1 MEQIN
6 LNTEVYHSIRIDNDI
21 PFQLKLPLQIGYLIN
36 NDDPVWTFNEV
47 MKGVNLAKYLKVS
60 SLGREPYNPFMM
72 LKVILFSEML
82 GGMSLRE
89 LEDKCRN
96 DIRFIF
102 LADEQTPSH
111 NTFANFI
118 NHRLKDN
125 IKDIFLDIN
134 CYLIKVNN
142 IDTSTIYID
151 GTKIEANANKY
162 TFVWKKT
169 ALKTRDKRLEDC
181 RVLFKRINKIYN
193 YDIDLLEVINLE
205 HIDEVISKLI
215 IDLNN
220 QDIELVYGS
229 GKRKTILQR
238 DLDTLV
244 KYLFQLYECIEKIN
258 ICGEDRNSYSKTDH
272 SATMMHMKEDYY
284 SGTNLFKAGYN
295 VQLGVSDEY
304 IMNLYVCQD
313 RNDQNTL
320 IPFLDNYTKD
330 YGKIPDKVVADA
342 GYGSYDNYM
351 YLTLNQRKLYIKFID
366 YSREKSSK
374 YKRKKYLKRNWKR
387 DAYGN
392 FICPEGYKTHL
403 ISESENTKG
412 KYTRIN
418 YTLSTERCSDCPVKE
433 LCTKSPTHRTI
444 THNPI
449 LEEFEN
455 EVRKNL
461 SGVEGKQLKD
471 NRSYQSEGAFGV
483 IKNNNGKVRFR
494 RRGMDLVT
502 LEMTLTCI
510 GYNLMK
516 YHNKKTRH

>member
-1 MEQIN
+1 MILEFWTTFR
-6 LNTEVYHSIRIDNDI
+6 LTNTCID
-21 PFQLKLPLQIGYLIN
+21 
-36 NDDPVWTFNEV
+36 
-47 MKGVNLAKYLKVS
+47 
-60 SLGREPYNPFMM
+60 
-72 LKVILFSEML
+72 
-82 GGMSLRE
+82 
-89 LEDKCRN
+89 
-96 DIRFIF
+96 
-102 LADEQTPSH
+102 
-111 NTFANFI
+111 
-118 NHRLKDN
+118 
-125 IKDIFLDIN
+125 
-134 CYLIKVNN
+134 
-142 IDTSTIYID
+142 
-151 GTKIEANANKY
+151 
-162 TFVWKKT
+162 
-169 ALKTRDKRLEDC
+169 
-181 RVLFKRINKIYN
+181 
-193 YDIDLLEVINLE
+193 
-205 HIDEVISKLI
+205 
-215 IDLNN
+215 
-220 QDIELVYGS
+220 
-229 GKRKTILQR
+229 
-238 DLDTLV
+238 
-244 KYLFQLYECIEKIN
+244 KIN

-320 IPFLDNYTKD
+320 IPFLDNHKKD
-330 YGKIPDKVVADA
+330 YGSIPDKVVADA

-374 YKRKKYLKRNWKR
+374 YRRKKYLKRNWKR
-387 DAYGN
+387 DDLGN
-392 FICPEGYKTHL
+392 FICPEGYTTHL
-403 ISESENTKG
+403 ISQSENTKG

-418 YTLSTERCSDCPVKE
+418 YTLSTERCTDCPVKE
-433 LCTKSPTHRTI
+433 LCTKSPTNRTI

-461 SGVEGKQLKD
+461 SGAEGKRLKD

-483 IKNNNGKVRFR
+483 IKSNNGKVRFR